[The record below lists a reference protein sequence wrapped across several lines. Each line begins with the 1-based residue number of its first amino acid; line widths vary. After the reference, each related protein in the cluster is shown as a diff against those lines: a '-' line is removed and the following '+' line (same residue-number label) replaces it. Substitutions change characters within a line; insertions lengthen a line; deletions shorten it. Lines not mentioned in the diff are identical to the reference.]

1 MDAFTMV
8 ILACVSGDASC
19 TTARINEIAFTTIQ
33 ACESRI
39 DDVTRNMTRE
49 LAKRPDLKG
58 REVTYDV
65 SCMNRE
71 QMRAQFGVMDA
82 SI

>member
-8 ILACVSGDASC
+8 VLACIAGQPTC
-19 TTARINEIAFTTIQ
+19 TTTRISETSFTTVE

-39 DDVTRNMTRE
+39 DDITRKMTKD
-49 LAKRPDLKG
+49 LAGRTELKG

-65 SCMNRE
+65 SCMSR
-71 QMRAQFGVMDA
+71 QQLRDKFGIAEA

>member
-8 ILACVSGDASC
+8 VLACISGQPTC
-19 TTARINEIAFTTIQ
+19 TTTRISETSFVTVEACEARIEDI
-33 ACESRI
+33 
-39 DDVTRNMTRE
+39 TRKMTKDYAVR
-49 LAKRPDLKG
+49 ADLKG

-65 SCMNRE
+65 SCMSR
-71 QMRAQFGVMDA
+71 QQLRDQFGIADA